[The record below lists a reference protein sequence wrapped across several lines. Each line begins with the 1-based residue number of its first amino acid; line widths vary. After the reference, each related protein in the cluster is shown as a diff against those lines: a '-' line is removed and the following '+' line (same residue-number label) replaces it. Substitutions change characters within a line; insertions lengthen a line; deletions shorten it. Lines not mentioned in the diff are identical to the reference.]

1 MAGLEPLGKPTKKT
15 VMLGAR
21 LYIEYLE
28 TEQRV
33 QAVRLGRAEEALR
46 GRMQGEEWARW
57 KIETEHQASRCA
69 AEYAALLEDKAK
81 VRAAAGESG
90 GDGGDPEEEEEEEV
104 RPKKRARAEPA
115 EKKPRQAA
123 GARKPR
129 TSVTSTTS
137 HSSGTTAA
145 TTAFYSFGLAYVLFP
160 RATEWLGYR
169 SQESAAAATTGNA
182 TAGKVLLPL
191 TSVIPP
197 NNWISP
203 AVFGVIGYLVFGL
216 VIMACVYLFSRG
228 REQEEGEEESDE
240 VDGAERVGLRR
251 LARKVGLGTVNGLLK
266 ELVYRIPLLREE
278 STSPATAAAWYKLH
292 SAHVGGG
299 E

>member
-1 MAGLEPLGKPTKKT
+1 MGGLEPLGKPTKKT

-33 QAVRLGRAEEALR
+33 QAVRVGRAEEALR
-46 GRMQGEEWARW
+46 GRMQGDEWARW
-57 KIETEHQASRCA
+57 KIETENQAARVRD
-69 AEYAALLEDKAK
+69 EYALLLEDKAK
-81 VRAAAGESG
+81 HRAGQAGD
-90 GDGGDPEEEEEEEV
+90 DGADPDEEEEEDV
-104 RPKKRARAEPA
+104 RPRKRARAEPI
-115 EKKPRQAA
+115 EKKPRQPAA
-123 GARKPR
+123 ARKPR

-169 SQESAAAATTGNA
+169 PRHASTTANVTGVG
-182 TAGKVLLPL
+182 GKVLLPVD
-191 TSVIPP
+191 SVPP
-197 NNWISP
+197 ASPWISP
-203 AVFGVIGYLVFGL
+203 TVFDVIGYLVFGL

-228 REQEEGEEESDE
+228 QDEQSDE
-240 VDGAERVGLRR
+240 DESVEADDERVSLRR
-251 LARKVGLGTVNGLLK
+251 LARKVGLGRVSGLVK
-266 ELVYRIPLLREE
+266 ELVHRIPFLHEE
-278 STSPATAAAWYKLH
+278 STSPSRDAAWYRLH

-299 E
+299 K